1 MTTMKFKSFLA
12 ALIFVAMITAVVE
25 AKAQSYRV
33 ESVVDIQATV
43 PVPQFA
49 IVDGIVGMEG
59 NGPLQGQAKQA
70 GVLLF
75 GDDLVAT
82 DATAARLMNIEPSRV
97 RYLAMADRFLG
108 NVALERITQIGESLE
123 AVQQNFAIIDR
134 LTHLRATERST
145 AS

>member
-1 MTTMKFKSFLA
+1 
-12 ALIFVAMITAVVE
+12 
-25 AKAQSYRV
+25 
-33 ESVVDIQATV
+33 
-43 PVPQFA
+43 
-49 IVDGIVGMEG
+49 MEG
-59 NGPLQGQAKQA
+59 NGPINGQAKRA

-108 NVALERITQIGESLE
+108 NVALERITHLGESLE
-123 AVQQNFAIIDR
+123 ALQQNFSVIERMD
-134 LTHLRATERST
+134 HLKASARST